1 MASDLRRLRALRAK
15 STRCWRRRAM
25 RSRRA
30 SRACSVAA
38 TRMPHRQRVMPHPAA
53 RSEQLMLRGRRSG
66 SRAHAPGFFG
76 RRGFRVSTRAAAFFW
91 PGCVTVSLPLRCA
104 RLLCAVLQQMWARAC
119 ESHVRMC
126 RAPACVPWCVSRE
139 GGSVERRVLWLW
151 CNPCERRYQAPCV
164 HVCLCVHASLTPSL
178 LGRPSVI
185 GSCEARPC
193 QARVAR
199 TLSCY

>member
-1 MASDLRRLRALRAK
+1 MESDLRRLRALRAK

-76 RRGFRVSTRAAAFFW
+76 RRGFRVSTRAAALFW
-91 PGCVTVSLPLRCA
+91 PGSVTVSLPLRCA

-139 GGSVERRVLWLW
+139 GRVQSSDACCGCGATRVSGVIRRRASMSACVCMHPSPHLSSV
-151 CNPCERRYQAPCV
+151 
-164 HVCLCVHASLTPSL
+164 
-178 LGRPSVI
+178 GRP
-185 GSCEARPC
+185 
-193 QARVAR
+193 
-199 TLSCY
+199 